1 MHVLKLHLLL
11 LCLFI
16 LISFHAS
23 AQFQN
28 PPGIDWKKIDTEH
41 FEVIFPPEITRDAQ
55 RVANTLEYV
64 YEPVAKTLAEK
75 PGKISVLLS
84 NRTAQATKEP
94 VPQLNM
100 SLRTAK
106 RPSRDK
112 RFQF

>member
-1 MHVLKLHLLL
+1 MSIFKISPSLILLIVYL
-11 LCLFI
+11 TFT
-16 LISFHAS
+16 AS

-64 YEPVAKTLAEK
+64 SEPVAKTLAEK

-84 NRTAQATKEP
+84 NRTAQANGYVTLAPRYSE
-94 VPQLNM
+94 
-100 SLRTAK
+100 
-106 RPSRDK
+106 
-112 RFQF
+112 